1 MKFEEF
7 KNNGSKEIK
16 ETCEKKGIAIGDI
29 YLVRF
34 RDFEV
39 ESDEIYKLNIDE
51 LLELN
56 PCENPFDS
64 DGKYIKVK
72 ITNYIQENSFKSK
85 SSDFRYYI
93 GRLFY
98 NIKANNPI
106 DFFYLEDKL
115 EVAEEKNNILIN
127 AILENQTLLEQRLKE
142 LETLENKLGK
152 KDEEYAKLR
161 SEADEQ
167 IKLYKSNQIKEID
180 NSTKNFYSEFYTKYG
195 YAKLKKENSER
206 PSVDC
211 KNINDVKRLN
221 FDLMKDIAKI
231 IKEKHNL
238 EYSDHIIERFYQ
250 GLFMDKLIIFSGE
263 PGTGKTSIVKAFA
276 DAIGAECTYISV
288 QSNWTDKQ
296 DLFGYY
302 NPNDK
307 TFNSTVFLEAL
318 ENAEKDWETN
328 KCNSK
333 LHIIC
338 LDEMNL
344 AKVEYYFSEIL
355 SAMERK
361 ENECMEIDLSKDKT
375 IKIHDNV
382 IFVGTLNMDETTNTL
397 SPKVLDRSIII
408 EIDRNQDVNEYTYNY
423 KYLIKS
429 EEKYYIPLRYIQ
441 ETQTLI
447 EETTI
452 KEDLK
457 RILVPTSR
465 RFEKAY
471 KTLKYFSSSPVK
483 ADDYAIVSLLL
494 PLVNFSKSDERLR
507 DYENLCHDKKI
518 SGLKFNKMKEKEYIV
533 NFW

>member
-72 ITNYIQENSFKSK
+72 ITNYIQEKSFKSK

-106 DFFYLEDKL
+106 DFFYLEERL

-180 NSTKNFYSEFYTKYG
+180 NSTKNFYSATF
-195 YAKLKKENSER
+195 
-206 PSVDC
+206 
-211 KNINDVKRLN
+211 
-221 FDLMKDIAKI
+221 
-231 IKEKHNL
+231 
-238 EYSDHIIERFYQ
+238 
-250 GLFMDKLIIFSGE
+250 
-263 PGTGKTSIVKAFA
+263 
-276 DAIGAECTYISV
+276 
-288 QSNWTDKQ
+288 
-296 DLFGYY
+296 FG
-302 NPNDK
+302 
-307 TFNSTVFLEAL
+307 S
-318 ENAEKDWETN
+318 
-328 KCNSK
+328 
-333 LHIIC
+333 
-338 LDEMNL
+338 
-344 AKVEYYFSEIL
+344 YYF
-355 SAMERK
+355 
-361 ENECMEIDLSKDKT
+361 
-375 IKIHDNV
+375 
-382 IFVGTLNMDETTNTL
+382 
-397 SPKVLDRSIII
+397 
-408 EIDRNQDVNEYTYNY
+408 
-423 KYLIKS
+423 
-429 EEKYYIPLRYIQ
+429 EK
-441 ETQTLI
+441 
-447 EETTI
+447 
-452 KEDLK
+452 
-457 RILVPTSR
+457 
-465 RFEKAY
+465 
-471 KTLKYFSSSPVK
+471 
-483 ADDYAIVSLLL
+483 LL
-494 PLVNFSKSDERLR
+494 
-507 DYENLCHDKKI
+507 
-518 SGLKFNKMKEKEYIV
+518 
-533 NFW
+533 